1 MKKILNFLSLL
12 LCFTSC
18 VQIVEDI
25 TINNDGSGNA
35 KYTFNASESKSKI
48 DAIMLLDSVNGFK
61 VPKISELK
69 IQMSKLKSELINIKG
84 ITNINYTFN
93 EDLLKVIIN
102 INFTN
107 IKVLTEIQNKLL
119 KDKAR
124 KINYSFS
131 NKLFKKELETINNQN
146 ISDVEELGDA
156 SFISIIRFKND
167 IISVSN
173 SNSSIASN
181 KKGVMTKTLLSEL
194 ISNPK
199 LLNNQILIK

>member
-146 ISDVEELGDA
+146 TLK
-156 SFISIIRFKND
+156 RTL
-167 IISVSN
+167 N
-173 SNSSIASN
+173 S
-181 KKGVMTKTLLSEL
+181 L
-194 ISNPK
+194 
-199 LLNNQILIK
+199 